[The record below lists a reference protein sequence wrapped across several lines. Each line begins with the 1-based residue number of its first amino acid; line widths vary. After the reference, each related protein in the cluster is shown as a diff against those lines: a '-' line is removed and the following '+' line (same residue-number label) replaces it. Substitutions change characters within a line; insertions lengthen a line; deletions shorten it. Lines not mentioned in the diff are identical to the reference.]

1 MLRRFAVIPAAL
13 IVLVA
18 FAAGPVAAAAG
29 GAAAAHGPLG
39 MVNPYA
45 RAGHGPP
52 KHTNNL
58 TYHGGPVMHA
68 NRVYTIFWGPSNS
81 WDNLYV
87 DTINRYFQDVANDS
101 TQNLNTNV
109 YWSDTQYTGSTG
121 SVNYDVTFGGSYA
134 DTTAYPASGCRD
146 KATPKYCLTDAQ
158 LQAEI
163 QADMKTNGWTAT
175 GSTGTT
181 DSIQNIFFIFTPQG
195 VGSCAGSS
203 CAYTTYCAYHN
214 WIGSGNNAVLYANMP
229 YANQNYRI
237 YTCNSGQW
245 PNGVSADATV
255 NLVSHEHNETITDEQ
270 GNAWYDSSGAENGDK
285 CAWNFGS
292 ATGSSN
298 GGLYNQTINGYNYY
312 LQQEWSNQSSGCVL
326 TGL

>member
-13 IVLVA
+13 IVLSA
-18 FAAGPVAAAAG
+18 YAAGSVAAAAG
-29 GAAAAHGPLG
+29 GAAASHGPLG

-68 NRVYTIFWGPSNS
+68 NRVYTIFWGPASS
-81 WDNLYV
+81 WDSGYIS
-87 DTINRYFQDVANDS
+87 TINTYFNNVHLDS
-101 TQNLNTNV
+101 GQTTNV
-109 YWSDTQYTGSTG
+109 YYSDSQYTDGSG
-121 SVNYDVTFGGSYA
+121 AANYDVTFGGTYN
-134 DTTAYPASGCRD
+134 DTNAYPAQVLCTD
-146 KATPKYCLTDAQ
+146 KATPKRCLTDGQ
-158 LQAEI
+158 LQTEI
-163 QADMKTNGWTAT
+163 QADMSANRWTAT
-175 GSTGTT
+175 GIAGTSDT
-181 DSIQNIFFIFTPQG
+181 TQNIFFLFTPVG

-214 WIGSGNNAVLYANMP
+214 WMGSPSGTVLYANMP

-245 PNGVSADATV
+245 PNGVSADATI
-255 NLVSHEHNETITDEQ
+255 NLISHEHNETITDEQ

-292 ATGSSN
+292 ATGPS
-298 GGLYNQTINGYNYY
+298 GGKYNQTINGTNYY

-326 TGL
+326 SGL